1 MIEMNGITKVYSLG
15 NSKVEAV
22 GGITLSIEE
31 GEFVSIMGPSG
42 SGKSTL
48 LSIIGCLDT
57 PTEGRYY
64 LDGKE
69 VSSFDDDELSSIR
82 NEKIGFIFQ
91 AFHLLPRF
99 SALENVELPLI
110 YKGIPKEER
119 KKRAQYCLEQVG
131 LQHRLNHSPAE
142 LSGGEQQRV
151 AIARSLANSPRVILA
166 DEPTGNLDSTSAE
179 EIMEILSKLNKE
191 GTVTIVVVTHNL
203 NVAERTKRIYHLSN
217 GQFVDETQ
225 HFSHLK

>member
-1 MIEMNGITKVYSLG
+1 MIELKGITKVYTLG
-15 NSKVEAV
+15 EKKVEALR
-22 GGITLSIEE
+22 GIDLSIKE

-57 PTEGRYY
+57 PTTGTYY

-69 VSSFDDDELSSIR
+69 VSILSDDELSLIR
-82 NEKIGFIFQ
+82 NEKIGFVFQ

-110 YKGIPKEER
+110 YKGVPKEER
-119 KKRAQYCLEQVG
+119 IKRAKACLSLVG
-131 LQHRLNHSPAE
+131 LEERLTHSPSE

-151 AIARSLANSPRVILA
+151 AIARALSNSPRLILA
-166 DEPTGNLDSTSAE
+166 DEPTGNIDSRAAE
-179 EIMEILSKLNKE
+179 EIISILSLLNERQKI
-191 GTVTIVVVTHNL
+191 TIIIVTHNPE
-203 NVAERTKRIYHLSN
+203 VAKATKKTYYLKD
-217 GQFVDETQ
+217 GQIIQ
-225 HFSHLK
+225 